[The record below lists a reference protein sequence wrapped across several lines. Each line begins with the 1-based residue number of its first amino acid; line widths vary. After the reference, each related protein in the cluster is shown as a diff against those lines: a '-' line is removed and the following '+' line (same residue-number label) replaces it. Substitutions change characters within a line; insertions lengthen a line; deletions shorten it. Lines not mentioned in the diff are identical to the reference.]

1 MNSIV
6 EVMDLTKSYGKKD
19 VLNGISFTVEKGEI
33 FALLGINGAGKTTAL
48 ECIEGLRKYD
58 SGKISVMG
66 KKGIQLQSSSLPSFI
81 KPFEAL
87 NLFSQWNK
95 TDIDREMVKSLGVD
109 EFYKTPYYKL
119 STGQK
124 RRLHLALSLVGN
136 PDVIFLD
143 EPTAGLDV
151 EGRAALHDEIRKLR
165 DKGKTIVLA
174 SHHMAEVETLSNRI
188 GILSKGKMSF
198 LGTVSELSD
207 KMGKLYTVRISTE
220 NGEETYRCEDIRKTM
235 YEILRKCE
243 IKNSEIRDIK
253 VERGTLEEHLINISR
268 GNQP

>member
-1 MNSIV
+1 M
-6 EVMDLTKSYGKKD
+6 
-19 VLNGISFTVEKGEI
+19 
-33 FALLGINGAGKTTAL
+33 
-48 ECIEGLRKYD
+48 
-58 SGKISVMG
+58 
-66 KKGIQLQSSSLPSFI
+66 
-81 KPFEAL
+81 
-87 NLFSQWNK
+87 
-95 TDIDREMVKSLGVD
+95 
-109 EFYKTPYYKL
+109 
-119 STGQK
+119 
-124 RRLHLALSLVGN
+124 ALSLLGN

-151 EGRAALHDEIRKLR
+151 EGRAALHDEIRKLS

-174 SHHMAEVETLSNRI
+174 SHDMAEVETLSSRI

-207 KMGKLYTVRISTE
+207 KMGKLYTVRIRTE

-243 IKNSEIRDIK
+243 IKNSDIRDIK

>member
-6 EVMDLTKSYGKKD
+6 EVMDLKKSYGRKD
-19 VLNGISFTVEKGEI
+19 VLKGISFTVEKGEI

-87 NLFSQWNK
+87 KLFSKWNK
-95 TDIDREMVKSLGVD
+95 TDTDREMVKSLGVD

-119 STGQK
+119 STG
-124 RRLHLALSLVGN
+124 RLHLALSLLGN

-174 SHHMAEVETLSNRI
+174 SHDMAEVETLSSRI

-207 KMGKLYTVRISTE
+207 KMGKLYTVRIRTE

-243 IKNSEIRDIK
+243 IKNSEIMDIK